1 MRWGYGQLW
10 MFLVA
15 GGVLLLAAAG
25 LVAGYFERRR
35 RLRRLGTETALARTL
50 RARAPGL
57 RTIKG
62 VLYLLAL
69 AGLLAALLRPQHGGR
84 EQLVRQFGL
93 DLVVAVDFS
102 KSMLAEDVSPSRIQ
116 RVRQEIARLLVA
128 LEGNRVGAVAFA
140 GDAIAFPVSTDL
152 NLVNT
157 FFRNFDPATMKP
169 PGTALGRALRKSQIL
184 LEDVDRAANKN
195 PQAPA
200 KPKDDRARIIVLFTD
215 GEDHEGDP
223 VAAARRAEEEL
234 KARVFVVQV
243 GELGG
248 TTIPV
253 RDPVTGEV
261 QLHHT
266 RSGEVATTEITPQV
280 EEKLQQIASSRR
292 SDAPESTDRYY
303 LRLGARG
310 AAADSIVAEIRR
322 LRRTEME
329 AAKITLY
336 DELYWV
342 ALLPAAVLFAAEAL
356 LPGGWERRRR
366 RRPGRTG
373 DGKPGDAPA
382 REGGKS

>member
-1 MRWGYGQLW
+1 MRWGYGELW
-10 MFLVA
+10 MFLAA

-25 LVAGYFERRR
+25 LVAGYFRRR
-35 RLRRLGTETALARTL
+35 RLLRTLGSDAALARTV

-57 RTIKG
+57 RTVKG
-62 VLYLLAL
+62 VLFLLGL

-93 DLVVAVDFS
+93 DLVLAVDFS
-102 KSMLAEDVSPSRIQ
+102 KSMLAEDVAPSRIQ
-116 RVRQEIARLLVA
+116 RVRQEISRLLQT

-140 GDAIAFPVSTDL
+140 GDAIAFPLSTDL
-152 NLVNT
+152 GLVNT
-157 FFRNFDPATMKP
+157 FFRNFDPATMRP
-169 PGTALGRALRKSQIL
+169 PGTAIGRAIRKAQIL
-184 LEDVDRAANKN
+184 LEQVDRAATKK
-195 PQAPA
+195 PQAEPR
-200 KPKDDRARIIVLFTD
+200 PKDDRARVIVLFTD

-223 VAAARRAEEEL
+223 VAAARQAEQALRA
-234 KARVFVVQV
+234 RIFVVQV

-248 TTIPV
+248 STIPV

-266 RSGEVATTEITPQV
+266 RSGEVATTEITPQI
-280 EEKLQQIASSRR
+280 EEKLRQIASSRR
-292 SDAPESTDRYY
+292 ADQPDSADRYY

-310 AAADSIVAEIRR
+310 SAADEIVAEIRR

-329 AAKITLY
+329 AAKVTLY

-342 ALLPAAVLFAAEAL
+342 PLIPAAALLALEAL

-366 RRPGRTG
+366 RRPERDTG
-373 DGKPGDAPA
+373 EARGATPA
-382 REGGKS
+382 NQGGTS

>member
-25 LVAGYFERRR
+25 LVAGYFLRRR
-35 RLRRLGTETALARTL
+35 QLRRLGTEAALARTL

-57 RTIKG
+57 RTVKG

-93 DLVVAVDFS
+93 DLVIAVDFS
-102 KSMLAEDVSPSRIQ
+102 KSMLAEDVTPSRIQ
-116 RVRQEIARLLVA
+116 RVRQEIARLLQV

-169 PGTALGRALRKSQIL
+169 PGTAIGRAIRKSQLL
-184 LEDVDRAANKN
+184 LEDVDRAAAKD

-200 KPKDDRARIIVLFTD
+200 RPKDERARIVVVFTD

-223 VAAARRAEEEL
+223 VAAARRAEQEL
-234 KARVFVVQV
+234 QARVFVVQV

-266 RSGEVATTEITPQV
+266 RSGEVATTELTPQV
-280 EEKLQQIASSRR
+280 EEKLRQVASPRR
-292 SDAPESTDRYY
+292 ADAPDSADRYY
-303 LRLGARG
+303 LRLGTRG
-310 AAADSIVAEIRR
+310 TAAEAIVAEIRR

-329 AAKITLY
+329 AAKVTLY

-342 ALLPAAVLFAAEAL
+342 PLIPAAVLLAAEAL

-366 RRPGRTG
+366 RRPARA
-373 DGKPGDAPA
+373 PEQARPDAPA
-382 REGGKS
+382 GEGGKP

>member
-1 MRWGYGQLW
+1 MRWGYGEPW
-10 MFLVA
+10 MFLAAA
-15 GGVLLLAAAG
+15 GALLLAAAG
-25 LVAGYFERRR
+25 LVAGYFRRR
-35 RLRRLGTETALARTL
+35 RLLRRLGTAGALERTI

-57 RTIKG
+57 RTVKG

-93 DLVVAVDFS
+93 DLVLAVDFS
-102 KSMLAEDVSPSRIQ
+102 KSMLAEDVAPSRIQ
-116 RVRQEIARLLVA
+116 RVRQEIARLLQK

-140 GDAIAFPVSTDL
+140 GDAIAFPLSTDL
-152 NLVNT
+152 ALVNT
-157 FFRNFDPATMKP
+157 FFRNFDPATMRP
-169 PGTALGRALRKSQIL
+169 PGTAIGRAIRKAQL
-184 LEDVDRAANKN
+184 LLQGVDRPAAED
-195 PQAPA
+195 PRAA
-200 KPKDDRARIIVLFTD
+200 SRPKDDRARIVVLFTD

-223 VAAARRAEEEL
+223 ISAARRAEQEIR
-234 KARVFVVQV
+234 ARIFVVQV

-248 TTIPV
+248 STIPV

-266 RSGEVATTEITPQV
+266 RSGEVATTEITPQT
-280 EEKLQQIASSRR
+280 EDKLRQIASARR
-292 SDAPESTDRYY
+292 ADQPESADRYY

-310 AAADSIVAEIRR
+310 SAADEIVAEIRR

-329 AAKITLY
+329 AAKVTLY

-342 ALLPAAVLFAAEAL
+342 PLIPAAVLFAAEAL

-366 RRPGRTG
+366 RRPDRASEKTAGEAL
-373 DGKPGDAPA
+373 PN
-382 REGGKS
+382 EGGKS

>member
-25 LVAGYFERRR
+25 LVAGYFLRRR
-35 RLRRLGTETALARTL
+35 QLRRLGTEAALARTL
-50 RARAPGL
+50 RARSPGL

-93 DLVVAVDFS
+93 DLVIAVDFS
-102 KSMLAEDVSPSRIQ
+102 KSMLAEDVTPSRIQ
-116 RVRQEIARLLVA
+116 RVRQEIARLLQV

-169 PGTALGRALRKSQIL
+169 PGTAIGRAIRKSQLL
-184 LEDVDRAANKN
+184 LEDVDRAAEQD

-200 KPKDDRARIIVLFTD
+200 QPKDERARIVVVFTD

-223 VAAARRAEEEL
+223 VAAARRAEQEL
-234 KARVFVVQV
+234 QARVFVVQV

-266 RSGEVATTEITPQV
+266 RSGEVATTELTPQV
-280 EEKLQQIASSRR
+280 EEKLRQVASPRR
-292 SDAPESTDRYY
+292 ADAPDSADRYY
-303 LRLGARG
+303 LRLGTRG
-310 AAADSIVAEIRR
+310 TAAEEIVAEIRR

-329 AAKITLY
+329 AAKVTLY

-342 ALLPAAVLFAAEAL
+342 PLIPAAVLLAAEAL

-366 RRPGRTG
+366 RRPARA
-373 DGKPGDAPA
+373 PEQARSDAPA
-382 REGGKS
+382 GEGGKS